1 MRAEE
6 NVDTVVA
13 QGAVGPV
20 LKLLTLFGTTLGPKT
35 TASISQQI
43 PSCALTSW
51 SKLGLRDICVQFA
64 ADMALGFSPLFCTFP
79 CFAAVPDEPVYLH

>member
-1 MRAEE
+1 MPAEE

-35 TASISQQI
+35 TASIPQQI

-51 SKLGLRDICVQFA
+51 SAPGSQDVSNHFA
-64 ADMALGFSPLFCTFP
+64 ADIALGF
-79 CFAAVPDEPVYLH
+79 